1 MVWIYYPHL
10 NRMIYNMAQVKY
22 VILSWCFIAMNDN
35 FHKVKGINWLF
46 WRNIFN
52 DAAKVRRKKKG
63 YVIMH
68 VIKCSVILIKPS
80 SLSIILFCETELK
93 YIKDNQLLWMF
104 FMTR

>member
-10 NRMIYNMAQVKY
+10 NRMIYSMAQVS
-22 VILSWCFIAMNDN
+22 ILSFLDVLLLWMIIFIRL
-35 FHKVKGINWLF
+35 KVSTGYF
-46 WRNIFN
+46 DAIFLMMQQ
-52 DAAKVRRKKKG
+52 KCEEKKG

-93 YIKDNQLLWMF
+93 YIRDNQLLWMF
-104 FMTR
+104 FMTQ